1 MLCSKVG
8 LGAGK
13 ERFQNE
19 NILTKSNLHANVTHE
34 SKYDLLMKKT
44 CLKIS
49 KHRPFKQKDGDSKC
63 HPDGGGRIERVK

>member
-19 NILTKSNLHANVTHE
+19 NILTKSNLHANATHE
-34 SKYDLLMKKT
+34 SKYDLLMKKNLFKN
-44 CLKIS
+44 LKT
-49 KHRPFKQKDGDSKC
+49 QAL
-63 HPDGGGRIERVK
+63 

>member
-49 KHRPFKQKDGDSKC
+49 KHRPFK
-63 HPDGGGRIERVK
+63 